1 MAKRKSLSKK
11 IRFEVFKRDSFTCQ
25 YCGKS
30 APTVVLH
37 VDHITP
43 VKEGGTNDITNLITA
58 CADCNLGKG
67 ARKLSDTSE
76 VMKAKKQLDELNA
89 RREQLEMMLQWKKG
103 LSNIEEQQVD
113 AIAERFN
120 SFSGFKVNENGRRK
134 IKKWLKDF
142 GFSEIYDCIEISCD
156 QYLKA
161 TKGGNS
167 HSSVEKAFSYIPRIA
182 YNKKRDREHP
192 EYAELFYIRGIL
204 KNRMPLNSAEW
215 YDAILYME
223 KALANGVETET
234 IKNIA
239 MKSDTFMY
247 FLNALEGE
255 YLQ

>member
-1 MAKRKSLSKK
+1 
-11 IRFEVFKRDSFTCQ
+11 
-25 YCGKS
+25 
-30 APTVVLH
+30 
-37 VDHITP
+37 
-43 VKEGGTNDITNLITA
+43 
-58 CADCNLGKG
+58 
-67 ARKLSDTSE
+67 
-76 VMKAKKQLDELNA
+76 
-89 RREQLEMMLQWKKG
+89 
-103 LSNIEEQQVD
+103 
-113 AIAERFN
+113 
-120 SFSGFKVNENGRRK
+120 
-134 IKKWLKDF
+134 
-142 GFSEIYDCIEISCD
+142 
-156 QYLKA
+156 LKA